1 MSDDGN
7 QSSNGSLSA
16 ENAAFAERLLS
27 EYLAE
32 PSRVS
37 PSWRRYFSELLDSDG
52 KPEVRKQAAP
62 AAPASLTTP
71 APTAATTPSSIVQP
85 ARPLSDGHATA
96 LHLDGARLQDRLRN
110 LMQSFRGR
118 GHLAA
123 RLDPL
128 GLSRPEPDD
137 LLPATHGLS
146 ESDLDR
152 AVSAESVDGA
162 GARTVR
168 DVVQRLRNTYC
179 SYIGAQFLHIDDAAV
194 RSWLQERMERTE
206 NHIRL
211 SRPEQLRILTRL
223 TDAVIFE
230 QFVRKKFVGAKTFSL
245 EGAESLIPLLDL
257 AILKASRSGIV
268 EIVLGMAHRGRLNV
282 LANIIGKRPQ
292 EIFWE
297 FDGGQAEVA
306 RSSQPDIAGDLTYH
320 LGFSGDWQGED
331 GRRIH
336 LSLCF
341 NPSHLEFINP
351 VALGRMRAKQDRAG
365 DHERRRGL
373 VLLIHGDAAFAGEG
387 VVQETLNL
395 SQLTGYTTGG
405 ALHVIVNNQLGF
417 TTSPEE
423 ARSSMYASDV
433 AKMLQSPI
441 FHVNGEHPEAVAQ
454 VVDLALDF
462 RSQFQR
468 DVVIDMYSYRRWG
481 HNEADEP
488 SFTQP
493 ISYKAIE
500 HKPSVRDCY
509 LEHLLKLD
517 EVTRE
522 EADRIASQRYDVL
535 EQAFDEVHRGGFAP
549 SPQTL
554 AGIWE
559 GFRGGNEP
567 PDDEPRTSVP
577 ADRLSQSLRRLAQ
590 TPTGFHLHR
599 KLKRA
604 TEERLAMAEGKQALD
619 WAAAEALALGTLAV
633 EGHPVRLSGQDS
645 QRGTFSQRHAVLHDV
660 VDGKTY
666 MPLAHL
672 ADDQARVEVINSP
685 LSEAGVL
692 GFEYGYSLDEPEGLI
707 AWEAQFGDFANAGQV
722 IIDQF
727 LAGGADRWRRLSGLV
742 LLLPHGWE
750 GSGPE
755 HSSARLERFLNLAAR
770 DNLQVVA
777 PTTPAQYFHVLRR
790 QVLRRWRKPLVV
802 MTPKSLLRHPRVV
815 SPLSDLAEG
824 SFSRILPDTRS
835 SPEATSRVLLC
846 SGKVYYDLTDFREKN
861 HRDDVAILRFEELYP
876 LAVDLVRKQLEPYAD
891 GTPVFWVQEEPRN
904 MGAWPALCL
913 RFDSQLF
920 DRFSLSCVA
929 RAESASPAT
938 GSHATHKREQQDLV
952 ERAFGETQQQKPA

>member
-1 MSDDGN
+1 MSDDHPE
-7 QSSNGSLSA
+7 SSNGSLSA
-16 ENAAFAERLLS
+16 ENAAFAEQLLG

-37 PSWRRYFSELLDSDG
+37 PSWRRYFSELLATDR
-52 KPEVRKQAAP
+52 PAP
-62 AAPASLTTP
+62 RRSSAPASGQLV
-71 APTAATTPSSIVQP
+71 ATDGD
-85 ARPLSDGHATA
+85 ARA
-96 LHLDGARLQDRLRN
+96 LQLDAARLQDRVRN
-110 LMQSFRGR
+110 LVQSFRGR

-128 GLSRPEPDD
+128 GLPRTEPAD
-137 LLPATHGLS
+137 LLPRTHGIVDG
-146 ESDLDR
+146 ELDR
-152 AVSAESVDGA
+152 PVAVEWIDGA
-162 GARTVR
+162 GTQTVR
-168 DVVQRLRNTYC
+168 EVVERLQNTYC
-179 SYIGAQFLHIDDAAV
+179 RYIGAQFLHIDDAAV
-194 RSWLQERMERTE
+194 RTWLQQRMERSE
-206 NHIRL
+206 NRIRL

-245 EGAESLIPLLDL
+245 EGSESLIPLLDL
-257 AILKASRSGIV
+257 AILKASRLGIV

-297 FDGGQAEVA
+297 FDGSHADSA
-306 RSSQPDIAGDLTYH
+306 RAALPDIAGDLTYH
-320 LGFSGDWQGED
+320 LGFSSDWHGED

-351 VALGRMRAKQDRAG
+351 VALGRMRAKQDRAA
-365 DHERRRGL
+365 DVERRRGL

-387 VVQETLNL
+387 IVQESLNL
-395 SQLTGYTTGG
+395 SQLAGFTTGG

-417 TTSPEE
+417 TTSPDE

-462 RSQFQR
+462 RAQFQR

-481 HNEADEP
+481 HNETDEP

-493 ISYKAIE
+493 ISYKAID

-509 LEHLLKLD
+509 LEHLLQLN

-522 EADRIASQRYDVL
+522 EADRIAAQRHEVL
-535 EQAFDEVHRGGFAP
+535 ERAFDEVHRGGFVP

-554 AGIWE
+554 TGIWE
-559 GFRGGNEP
+559 SYRGGDEP
-567 PDDEPRTSVP
+567 ADDEPVTAVP
-577 ADRLSQSLRRLAQ
+577 AEKLTSLLERLTQ
-590 TPTGFHLHR
+590 TPSGFHVHR
-599 KLKRA
+599 KLKRGI
-604 TEERLAMAEGKQALD
+604 EERLAMAAGKHPLD

-645 QRGTFSQRHAVLHDV
+645 QRGTFSQRHAVFHDV
-660 VDGKTY
+660 VDGTAY

-672 ADDQARVEVINSP
+672 AENQARVEVINSP

-692 GFEYGYSLDEPEGLI
+692 GFEYGYSLDAPEGLV
-707 AWEAQFGDFANAGQV
+707 AWEAQFGDFANAAQV

-727 LAGGADRWRRLSGLV
+727 LAGAADRWRRLSGV
-742 LLLPHGWE
+742 ILLLPHGWE

-755 HSSARLERFLNLAAR
+755 HSSARLERFMSLGAKH
-770 DNLQVVA
+770 NLQVAA
-777 PTTPAQYFHVLRR
+777 PTTPAQYFHLLRR

-802 MTPKSLLRHPRVV
+802 MTPKSLLRHARVT
-815 SPLSDLAEG
+815 SPLSDLADG
-824 SFSRILPDTRS
+824 GFRRILPDARS
-835 SPEATSRVLLC
+835 TAERTTRVLLC
-846 SGKVYYDLTDFREKN
+846 SGKVYYELAEFREKH
-861 HRDDVAILRFEELYP
+861 HRDDVAILRVEQLYP
-876 LAVDLVRKQLEPYAD
+876 LAEDTLREGLKPYD
-891 GTPVFWVQEEPRN
+891 EKTPVVWVQEEPWN
-904 MGAWPALCL
+904 MGAWPAIWL
-913 RFDSQLF
+913 RFGPRLVGRHAF
-920 DRFSLSCVA
+920 SCVV

-938 GSHATHKREQQDLV
+938 GSHATHKREQQDLI
-952 ERAFGETQQQKPA
+952 ECAFESKQ